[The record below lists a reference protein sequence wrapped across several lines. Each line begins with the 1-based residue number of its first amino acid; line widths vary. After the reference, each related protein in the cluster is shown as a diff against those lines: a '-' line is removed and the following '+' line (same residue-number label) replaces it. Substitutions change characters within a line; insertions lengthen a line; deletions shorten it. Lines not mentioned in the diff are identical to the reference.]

1 MGDKNPK
8 KLKKKKKIV
17 EEVSVQ
23 STNEIEIGAK
33 KPKKYQ

>member
-17 EEVSVQ
+17 EKVTAQPIISNETVSV
-23 STNEIEIGAK
+23 K
-33 KPKKYQ
+33 KPKKK